1 MLILELK
8 LIFSVC
14 KHICSSIVRFYCA
27 FFMSKCCWKSFLWH
41 QHIINNQTMNSYF
54 THNSKEMFLH
64 CMFFLWSLSL
74 WCYIS
79 FWSWKTEQDRKQW
92 QRIDIVLRRSE
103 YLSSRENM
111 ILFKEYRVTLQQDLA
126 APSLLPKKQPM
137 VNDLCEAYCTSLLL
151 SFSFSITACIISY

>member
-1 MLILELK
+1 MQQYCQILLCFFHVKMLLK
-8 LIFSVC
+8 VLLKGSAIISYNVY
-14 KHICSSIVRFYCA
+14 K
-27 FFMSKCCWKSFLWH
+27 LWH

-54 THNSKEMFLH
+54 THNSKEMFIH